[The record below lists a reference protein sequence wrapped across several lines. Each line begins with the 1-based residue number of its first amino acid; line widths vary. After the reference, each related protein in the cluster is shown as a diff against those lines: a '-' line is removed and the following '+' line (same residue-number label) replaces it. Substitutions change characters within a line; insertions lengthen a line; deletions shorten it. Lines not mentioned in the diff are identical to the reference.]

1 MINTAEPQL
10 ITIPWRRQSPHRYVG
25 ARGTVEQ
32 VHITRVYRSRALCV
46 TGTAAE
52 GVHLARTCTRRAF
65 RPSARHQRSDKVLS
79 NLRSAVGSGAKKTF
93 KSVRHARWRGKYT
106 ANNVHR

>member
-10 ITIPWRRQSPHRYVG
+10 ITIPWRRQSPHRCVG

-52 GVHLARTCTRRAF
+52 GTSCSHVYTTRVQAICKT
-65 RPSARHQRSDKVLS
+65 P
-79 NLRSAVGSGAKKTF
+79 AK
-93 KSVRHARWRGKYT
+93 
-106 ANNVHR
+106 